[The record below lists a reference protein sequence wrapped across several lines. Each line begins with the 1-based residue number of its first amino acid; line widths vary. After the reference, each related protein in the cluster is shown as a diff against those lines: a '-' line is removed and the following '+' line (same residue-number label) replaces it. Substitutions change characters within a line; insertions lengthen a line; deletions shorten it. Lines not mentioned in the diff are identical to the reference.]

1 MHCHSLVRRN
11 SWKPSA
17 RRYGWHEV
25 YRDDCPGS
33 SVGIHCCVR
42 LSFHRRNRPTCIR
55 LPVLHQYVT
64 AESLRFQLSVR
75 KPVMGLWQLNRLFL
89 GTKSFL
95 PDNTVAGEQLFRCS
109 VPLQLAEHNTVPH
122 RVYVRIY
129 ASCSLWCNKYIY
141 KSTFFDW
148 HLFALLIFFRISH
161 KFFQEFLQ
169 SFSDGGKSEFLW
181 L

>member
-64 AESLRFQLSVR
+64 AESLRLQLSVR
-75 KPVMGLWQLNRLFL
+75 KPVVGLWQLNRLFL

-129 ASCSLWCNKYIY
+129 ASCSL
-141 KSTFFDW
+141 
-148 HLFALLIFFRISH
+148 
-161 KFFQEFLQ
+161 
-169 SFSDGGKSEFLW
+169 
-181 L
+181 